1 VTDIAVVANAVAQF
15 GSIITDMIRFSL
27 GDQKYDQAVE
37 AIDVMRSECVELEEP
52 GLYNEWL
59 RELKGRLLEE
69 EEAGGDRRE
78 MWWKVKKARLG
89 LIDKK
94 TSEVSDVSEEDAQA
108 VSGRDEEKW
117 RILIYVQFLT
127 TK

>member
-1 VTDIAVVANAVAQF
+1 MTDIAVVANVVAQF

>member
-59 RELKGRLLEE
+59 RGLKGRLLEE
-69 EEAGGDRRE
+69 GAAGGDRRE

-108 VSGRDEEKW
+108 VSGRD
-117 RILIYVQFLT
+117 
-127 TK
+127 